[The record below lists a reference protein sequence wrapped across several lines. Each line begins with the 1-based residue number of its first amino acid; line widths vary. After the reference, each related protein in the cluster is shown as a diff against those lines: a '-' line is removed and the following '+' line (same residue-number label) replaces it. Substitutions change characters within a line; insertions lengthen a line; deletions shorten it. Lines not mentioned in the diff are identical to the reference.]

1 MATILPLAVP
11 LPQRQSPNTLC
22 FDLND
27 HSTLEAYILDY
38 ELAAEAAHLTPAE
51 WLSQCTHYLGKQEK
65 EDWEGLPEFMATPPD
80 WEAFK
85 EALYRDYPRGSL

>member
-1 MATILPLAVP
+1 MATIPLPAIP
-11 LPQRQSPNTLC
+11 LPQCQSPNTLR
-22 FDLND
+22 FNPKD
-27 HSTLEAYILDY
+27 HSTLETYLSDY
-38 ELAAEAAHLTPAE
+38 ELAAEVAHLTPAE
-51 WLSQCTHYLGKQEK
+51 RLSQCTFYLGKQEK